1 MLHTQQ
7 EVTGYYRKGDR
18 IGEDLVVCGTLGKG
32 GFGIVYLVCDRWNK
46 LSALKTFRDELLGD
60 ASSRE
65 AFKQEALVWVNVD
78 SHPHILK
85 ARFIFAFAG
94 RLFVHMDY
102 IPPDDQGRVNLGDH
116 LAVARR
122 PLPIEQASE
131 WALQFCLG
139 MEHINSRGITCHRDI
154 KPSNI
159 LIARDG
165 KLKITDFGLA
175 AAIENAATIQG
186 ASHKPSVNLR
196 AAGQFSFSLVQT
208 HGRRVCGTPGYIA
221 PEVYRGEGTSIRSD
235 VYSFGCV
242 LWQMA
247 TGCLVPPF
255 VAACCGEVNAFLREI
270 YECQMKHQAP
280 SVDSA
285 FMPVLSKCLERDPER
300 RFRNFADVRFELER
314 VFRKRGQINV
324 QPLQTKEDT
333 AAIWHDKGASLQA
346 LRRHEEAIKC
356 FDKALAENSLLT
368 PSILCSKA
376 GCLNDMRR
384 YQEALRCCENIFTA
398 SATTIDR
405 LDKVSNQK
413 ILALAWFEKGRS
425 LMRLGQSQEALN
437 CFDGALLIEPQLAV
451 AWGNKAY
458 TYINLEKY
466 EEALR
471 CIDRA
476 LAINP
481 RQVILWS
488 KKADLLSIALGQREE
503 ALRAYAQALAIDPL
517 HAMSWKG
524 KAMTEDVMGRYGDAQ
539 QSYRKF
545 IELAADQDT
554 AAAQRR
560 LQELKEVTH

>member
-1 MLHTQQ
+1 
-7 EVTGYYRKGDR
+7 
-18 IGEDLVVCGTLGKG
+18 
-32 GFGIVYLVCDRWNK
+32 
-46 LSALKTFRDELLGD
+46 
-60 ASSRE
+60 
-65 AFKQEALVWVNVD
+65 
-78 SHPHILK
+78 
-85 ARFIFAFAG
+85 
-94 RLFVHMDY
+94 MDY
-102 IPPDDQGRVNLGDH
+102 IPPDDQGRVSLGDH

-175 AAIENAATIQG
+175 AAIERAAAIQG
-186 ASHKPSVNLR
+186 ANRRPSINLR
-196 AAGQFSFSLVQT
+196 TADQFSLSLVQT
-208 HGRRVCGTPGYIA
+208 LGRRICGTPGYIA

-247 TGCLVPPF
+247 TGCPGPPF
-255 VAACCGEVNAFLREI
+255 VAAWCGDVDVFLREV
-270 YECQMKHQAP
+270 YECQMKYQAP

-300 RFRNFADVRFELER
+300 RYRHFAAVRSELES
-314 VFRKRGQINV
+314 VFRKRGQIGV
-324 QPLQTKEDT
+324 QPLQTKEDS
-333 AAIWHDKGASLQA
+333 AAVWHDKGASLQA

-356 FDKALAENSLLT
+356 FNMALAENSLLT

-376 GCLNDMRR
+376 GCLNAMRR
-384 YQEALRCCENIFTA
+384 YQEALRCCDNIFAA

-405 LDKVSNQK
+405 LNKVRDVK
-413 ILALAWFEKGRS
+413 IEALAWFEKGRS
-425 LMRLGQSQEALN
+425 LNALGRYQEALS
-437 CFDGALLIEPQLAV
+437 CFDKSLEIEPQLSV
-451 AWGNKAY
+451 TWGNKAY
-458 TYINLEKY
+458 TFINLEQY

-488 KKADLLSIALGQREE
+488 KKADLLSIAFGQREE
-503 ALRAYAQALAIDPL
+503 ALRAFAQALAIDPL
-517 HAMSWKG
+517 YAMAWEG
-524 KAMTEDVMGRYGDAQ
+524 KAMTEDAMGRYGEAR
-539 QSYRKF
+539 QSYRKL
-545 IELAADQDT
+545 IEIGSPENEPQIVAMVAQARLRLRKLESADRIVVDSKN
-554 AAAQRR
+554 RC
-560 LQELKEVTH
+560 K